1 MFGQYAAYIVPSYG
15 VSALVIVVMIVAT
28 WLQYR
33 QRLREIEALEKQ
45 GITRRAASKAEGKS
59 GK

>member
-1 MFGQYAAYIVPSYG
+1 MFMIV
-15 VSALVIVVMIVAT
+15 VMVVIVVMIVAT